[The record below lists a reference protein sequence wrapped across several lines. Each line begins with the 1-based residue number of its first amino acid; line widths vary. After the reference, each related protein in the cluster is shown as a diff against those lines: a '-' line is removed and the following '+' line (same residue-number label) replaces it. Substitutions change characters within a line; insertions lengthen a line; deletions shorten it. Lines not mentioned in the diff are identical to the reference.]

1 MSIKVAPV
9 GHSRI
14 LSVGT
19 YRPKRQVPN
28 SEIVD
33 RIDSTDEW
41 IVQRTGIESRRFAGD
56 DETVISMAKAACEMA
71 LKRAKLTIADIDT
84 VILSTISYPFQ
95 APSAATELI
104 NELGNPKAAAFDISA
119 ACAGFCYGVAMGSDL
134 VRSGTS
140 KNVLVIGVEKL
151 SDYTDPDDRATAFI
165 FADGAG
171 AVVIGQS
178 DQPRIGQTIWGSD
191 ADSRD
196 AIMLTPSFLD
206 FKKNP
211 DKGVGEL
218 GWPNISQQGQVVF
231 RWAVYSMS
239 KVGLQALEA
248 AGVSVGELGAF
259 IPHQANIRIIET
271 MAKEMKIPES
281 VLIADDIR
289 TNGNTSAASIPLAM
303 DRILEEHPELHGKL
317 ALLIGVLIADDI
329 RTNGNTSAASIPLA
343 MDRILEEHP
352 ELHGKLALL
361 IGYGAG
367 LVYAGQVVE
376 LPPAP

>member
-1 MSIKVAPV
+1 MSIKATQL

-19 YRPKRQVPN
+19 YRPKRAVPN

-71 LKRAKLTIADIDT
+71 LHRAQLSIEDIDT

-104 NELGNPKAAAFDISA
+104 NELGNPKAAAFDLSA
-119 ACAGFCYGVAMGSDL
+119 ACAGFCYGVGLASDL
-134 VRSGTS
+134 VRAGTS
-140 KNVLVIGVEKL
+140 RNVLVIGVEKL
-151 SDYTDPDDRATAFI
+151 SDYTDPNDRATAFI

-171 AVVIGQS
+171 AVIIGQS
-178 DQPRIGQTIWGSD
+178 DQPRIGTTIWGSD

-196 AIMLTPSFLD
+196 AITLTPSFLD

-211 DKGVGEL
+211 DKGVAEL
-218 GWPNISQQGQVVF
+218 GWPNIAQQGQVVF

-239 KVGLQALEA
+239 KVGLKALEA
-248 AGVSVGELGAF
+248 AGVTVDELGAF

-271 MAKEMKIPES
+271 MAKEMKIPDS
-281 VLIADDIR
+281 
-289 TNGNTSAASIPLAM
+289 
-303 DRILEEHPELHGKL
+303 
-317 ALLIGVLIADDI
+317 VLIADDI

-376 LPPAP
+376 LPPKP

>member
-1 MSIKVAPV
+1 MSIKATPL

-33 RIDSTDEW
+33 RIDSTGEW

-71 LKRAKLTIADIDT
+71 LLRAQLSIEDIDT

-104 NELGNPKAAAFDISA
+104 NELGNPKAAAFDLSA
-119 ACAGFCYGVAMGSDL
+119 ACAGFCYGVGLASDL

-140 KNVLVIGVEKL
+140 RNVLVIGVEKL
-151 SDYTDPDDRATAFI
+151 SDYTDPNDRATAFI

-171 AVVIGQS
+171 AVIIGHS
-178 DQPRIGQTIWGSD
+178 DQPRIGTTIWGSD

-196 AIMLTPSFLD
+196 AITLTPSFLD

-211 DKGVGEL
+211 DKGVAEL
-218 GWPNISQQGQVVF
+218 GWPNIAQQGQVVF

-239 KVGLQALEA
+239 KVGLKALEA
-248 AGVSVGELGAF
+248 AGVTVDQLGAF

-271 MAKEMKIPES
+271 MAKEMKIPDS

-289 TNGNTSAASIPLAM
+289 TNGNTSAASIPL
-303 DRILEEHPELHGKL
+303 E
-317 ALLIGVLIADDI
+317 
-329 RTNGNTSAASIPLA
+329 

-376 LPPAP
+376 LPPRP